1 LREQVLRSKIEAL
14 RRQKSG
20 DSMINPR
27 DETLRRRGEGERP
40 GSKSI
45 AMREDTG
52 TSVP

>member
-1 LREQVLRSKIEAL
+1 LREQVLRSKIKAL

-20 DSMINPR
+20 VSMINPR

-40 GSKSI
+40 DPESI
-45 AMREDTG
+45 AMREDAG